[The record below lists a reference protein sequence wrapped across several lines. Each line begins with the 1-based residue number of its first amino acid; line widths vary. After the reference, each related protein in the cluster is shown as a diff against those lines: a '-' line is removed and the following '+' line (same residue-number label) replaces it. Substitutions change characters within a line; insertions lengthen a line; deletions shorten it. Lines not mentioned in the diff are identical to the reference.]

1 MKIVL
6 NSKFF
11 SKLSIEQLGE
21 KAAGFG
27 FDGIDICIRSGHTI
41 NVDNAIKALPK
52 AVKHWQSQ
60 NLICPLASAEVTLN
74 NPKSLDTEKLY
85 IACSEADV
93 PRLKTDLPD

>member
-1 MKIVL
+1 MSSHVCVGLWLNKTELWERKMKIVL

-27 FDGIDICIRSGHTI
+27 YDGIDICIRSGHPI
-41 NVDNAIKALPK
+41 HVENAIEALPK

-60 NLICPLASAEVTLN
+60 NLICPLGHTQ
-74 NPKSLDTEKLY
+74 KL
-85 IACSEADV
+85 IHIF
-93 PRLKTDLPD
+93 R